1 MNVSQGKGGT
11 RDDLK
16 VVRERAN
23 SPSRAPRGKAFY
35 NTPGEHPILMSGT
48 APPPTPSTTPAT
60 PAAPASSWTG
70 AKIGP
75 ASAWDTANPKSIT
88 EQKILTNL
96 KKIYDPEIPMNIV
109 DLGLIYGFKW
119 NNDTSVTVTMTLTA
133 PGCPVAGILA
143 DEVKAAVQA
152 AEGVKEAVVDMV
164 WEPPWTPDRM
174 SDLAKRTFGYV

>member
-1 MNVSQGKGGT
+1 
-11 RDDLK
+11 
-16 VVRERAN
+16 
-23 SPSRAPRGKAFY
+23 
-35 NTPGEHPILMSGT
+35 MSGV
-48 APPPTPSTTPAT
+48 APPTPAAGAPGSPTPAGG
-60 PAAPASSWTG
+60 WTG

-75 ASAWDTANPKSIT
+75 ASAWDASNPKGPR

-109 DLGLIYGFKW
+109 DLGLIYAFKW
-119 NNDTSVTVTMTLTA
+119 TGEDSVTVTMTLTA

-143 DEVKAAVQA
+143 DEVKSAVQA
-152 AEGVKEAVVDMV
+152 AEGVKDAVVDMV